1 MIASMSAVFTGANLE
16 KIYIPLKK
24 IYIQNRCKQ
33 LNGQTGPF
41 LSAMECIMNRI
52 NIVGFA
58 SALLIIPLMCIV
70 ACTVSVDSAD
80 DDANVPEVESANK
93 LEECTDALLGE
104 TAFVTEDD
112 AYYTCIRGKWLKM
125 EANNEPSSS
134 SKEESS
140 DSKGDSSSS
149 EEKFSDSSDLKVE
162 YGTLT
167 DARDKR
173 TYKTITIGT
182 QTWMAENLNYADT
195 AKTQSLKG
203 NSWCYDDDDVNCD
216 ETGRLYTWAA
226 AIDSVKLASD
236 EENPQVCG
244 YGVYCKLPAKVQGI
258 CPEGWR
264 LPKTEDWKT
273 LIAAVNGSG
282 MKSANLKSTSGWS
295 GDGNGTNNSGFSI
308 LPAGHRYSDG
318 YFYNAG
324 TEASFWEAEDSNSS
338 QENSEAS
345 CMSFF
350 VHFKDALFSLGNKN
364 YGFSIRCIE
373 DSED

>member
-1 MIASMSAVFTGANLE
+1 MSAVFTEANLE
-16 KIYIPLKK
+16 IIYIPLKE

-70 ACTVSVDSAD
+70 ACTVSSEPTEDSVDVS
-80 DDANVPEVESANK
+80 EVESAHE
-93 LEECTDALLGE
+93 LEECSDTLLGE
-104 TAFVTEDD
+104 TVLVTEDD

-125 EANNEPSSS
+125 EANGKSSSSKEKSSS

-140 DSKGDSSSS
+140 SS
-149 EEKFSDSSDLKVE
+149 EEKSSDSSDLKLE
-162 YGTLT
+162 YGTLK

-182 QTWMAENLNYADT
+182 QTWMAENLNYSDSVAT
-195 AKTQSLKG
+195 PSLKG
-203 NSWCYDDDDVNCD
+203 KSWCYDNDDTNCD

-226 AIDSVKLASD
+226 AIDSVKLAND
-236 EENPQVCG
+236 TANPQTCG
-244 YGVYCKLPAKVQGI
+244 DGVNCKLPAKVRGI
-258 CPEGWR
+258 CPDGWR

-295 GDGNGTNNSGFSI
+295 GDGNGTNSSGFSI

>member
-1 MIASMSAVFTGANLE
+1 MSAVFTGANLE
-16 KIYIPLKK
+16 KIYILLKK

-104 TAFVTEDD
+104 TVLVTEDD

-125 EANNEPSSS
+125 EANGKSSSSKEKSSS

-140 DSKGDSSSS
+140 SS
-149 EEKFSDSSDLKVE
+149 EEKSSDSSDLKLE
-162 YGTLT
+162 YGTLK

-182 QTWMAENLNYADT
+182 QTWMAENLNYSDSVAT
-195 AKTQSLKG
+195 PSLKG
-203 NSWCYDDDDVNCD
+203 KSWCYDNDDANCD

-226 AIDSVKLASD
+226 AIDSVKLAND
-236 EENPQVCG
+236 TANPQTCG
-244 YGVYCKLPAKVQGI
+244 DGVNCKLPAKVRGI
-258 CPEGWR
+258 CPDGWR

-273 LIAAVNGSG
+273 LIATVNGSG
-282 MKSANLKSTSGWS
+282 MKSAKLKSSSGWS
-295 GDGNGTNNSGFSI
+295 SEGNGTNSSSFSI
-308 LPAGHRYSDG
+308 LPAGHRYIDG
-318 YFYNAG
+318 NFYNA
-324 TEASFWEAEDSNSS
+324 TVEAEFWEAGDANGVHDDS
-338 QENSEAS
+338 ETD
-345 CMSFF
+345 CMSFYA
-350 VHFKDALFSLGNKN
+350 HREDALFSLGKKN
-364 YGFSIRCIE
+364 YGFSVRCIE
-373 DSED
+373 DSDSED

>member
-1 MIASMSAVFTGANLE
+1 MSAVFTEANLE
-16 KIYIPLKK
+16 IIYIPLKK

-70 ACTVSVDSAD
+70 ACTVSSEPAEDSVDVS
-80 DDANVPEVESANK
+80 EVESAHE
-93 LEECTDALLGE
+93 LEECSDALLGE
-104 TAFVTEDD
+104 TVLVTEDD

-125 EANNEPSSS
+125 EANGKSSSSKEKSSS

-140 DSKGDSSSS
+140 SS
-149 EEKFSDSSDLKVE
+149 EEKSSDSSDLKLE
-162 YGTLT
+162 YGTLK

-182 QTWMAENLNYADT
+182 QTWMAENLNYSDSVAT
-195 AKTQSLKG
+195 PSLKG
-203 NSWCYDDDDVNCD
+203 KSWCYDNDDTNCD

-226 AIDSVKLASD
+226 AIDSVKLAND
-236 EENPQVCG
+236 TANPQTCG
-244 YGVYCKLPAKVQGI
+244 DGVNCKLPAKVRGI
-258 CPEGWR
+258 CPDGWR

-295 GDGNGTNNSGFSI
+295 GDGNGTNSSGFSI